1 MKNTFGNNFSVTL
14 FGESHG
20 SGIGAVIDGIAAGVE
35 IDIEFIKHRL
45 SLRRPQGN
53 ISTKRQEADDFKIL
67 SGVLNGFSTG
77 TPICIFIE
85 NNTQKSTDYGDILTK
100 ARPGHADY
108 TAECK
113 YSGFQDARGGG
124 HFSGRVTAALV
135 AAGAIAL
142 SALNKKGIKIASH
155 ISSIADVC
163 DRPFGELQED
173 YKLLEN
179 ATFGVLDNT
188 AKDKMIKVIETA
200 LAEGDSVGGI
210 IETAVFGMP
219 KGVGE
224 PWFDSVEGMLSHA
237 LFSVPAVKGIEFGL
251 GFGFAEKKGS
261 EANDPFVIENGN
273 IVTTTNNNGGI
284 NGGITNG
291 MPIIFRCAIKPTPSI
306 FKEQQTVDFKENREV
321 KINLQGRHDP
331 CIVHRARPVI
341 ESVAAIAL
349 CDLLTTN
356 FGTNYLSQS
365 I

>member
-20 SGIGAVIDGIAAGVE
+20 SGIGVVIDGIAAGVE
-35 IDIEFIKHRL
+35 IDIEYIKHRL
-45 SLRRPQGN
+45 SLRRPQGK
-53 ISTKRQEADDFKIL
+53 IATQRQEGDNFKIL

-85 NNTQKSTDYGDILTK
+85 NNTQKSHDYGDILSK

-113 YSGFQDARGGG
+113 YGGFQDARGGG

-142 SALNKKGIKIASH
+142 SALDKKGIKISSH
-155 ISSIADVC
+155 ISKIADVC
-163 DRPFGELQED
+163 DRAFGDFDED

-179 ATFGVLDNT
+179 ATFGVLDED
-188 AKDKMIKVIETA
+188 AKEKMIATIEAAA
-200 LAEGDSVGGI
+200 LEGDSVGGI
-210 IETAVFGMP
+210 IETVVCGMP

-224 PWFDSVEGMLSHA
+224 PWFDSVEGVLSHA

-251 GFGFAEKKGS
+251 GFDFSNKKGS
-261 EANDPFVIENGN
+261 EANDPFIIKDGN

-291 MPIIFRCAIKPTPSI
+291 MPITFKCAIKPTPSI
-306 FKEQQTVDFKENREV
+306 YKEQQTVDFKENCEV
-321 KINLQGRHDP
+321 KLNISGRHDP
-331 CIVHRARPVI
+331 CIVHRCRPVI
-341 ESVAAIAL
+341 ESVTAIAL

-356 FGTNYLSQS
+356 FGTNYLR
-365 I
+365 